1 MDDSALGGRET
12 WLSASSVARARRF
25 MKLAQWELDLDSE
38 RLRWSDEASEVFGLL
53 TEETSVTDGLLSHV
67 LADDRDAVARALS
80 GAHEIEYRMACPDG
94 SERVVH
100 QEAELVI
107 TSPEGRRLLVGT
119 TQDVTALRNAERH
132 ARHLA
137 YFDSLT
143 QLPNRAYLRHF
154 LEHALASARRHDGRA
169 AVLAIDLDGFKR
181 VNDTLGHA
189 GGDELLREVASRIMG
204 SVRACDSVVSSVGSV
219 AARLGGDEF
228 VVVLTHLRNA
238 EDAAIVAKRIVD
250 AVAVGVRVGG
260 SEVFV
265 SSSIGIATYPE
276 NATEVDALLSRAD
289 AAMYQA
295 KERGRNRF
303 HFYTASMQVRA
314 RERMDLENCLR
325 SALAHGRI
333 VGSRSSSSEAEA
345 EVECEFHL
353 VYQPKVE
360 IPGGSVT
367 GAEALLRWESPT
379 RGLVAPSEFIP
390 LAEHTGLIVPLG
402 AWVLEVACTQA
413 KRWADQGPRPLRVA
427 VNVSSRQLR
436 ERTFASMVAATLA
449 RTGLDPTLLEL
460 EITEGVMMED
470 TAASHLVLAELRA
483 LGVRIA
489 LDDFGTGYSSLSYL
503 TRLPI
508 DSLKIDRSFVQ
519 DCAGPGRAGTI
530 TSAIIR
536 LAKSLGIEVVIEGVE
551 SELQLGA
558 VNGEG
563 LVEVQGFLFARPM
576 TASALEPWLAT
587 HDLARWS
594 AERRRT
600 ICPPP
605 MGASVR
611 REP

>member
-1 MDDSALGGRET
+1 
-12 WLSASSVARARRF
+12 

-38 RLRWSDEASEVFGLL
+38 RFRWSDEASEIFGLP

-67 LADDRDAVARALS
+67 LADDRDAVARSLS

-100 QEAELVI
+100 QEAEVVI
-107 TSPEGRRLLVGT
+107 TSPEGRRLLIGT

-154 LEHALASARRHDGRA
+154 LEHALASARRHNGRA

-189 GGDELLREVASRIMG
+189 GGDELLREVASRITG
-204 SVRACDSVVSSVGSV
+204 SVRACDSVVSSGGSV

-228 VVVLTHLRNA
+228 VVVLTHLRTA

-250 AVAVGVRVGG
+250 AIAVGVCVGG

-265 SSSIGIATYPE
+265 SSSIGIATFPE
-276 NATEVDALLSRAD
+276 NATEVDTLLSRAD

-314 RERMDLENCLR
+314 RERMELENCLR
-325 SALAHGRI
+325 GALARGRI
-333 VGSRSSSSEAEA
+333 VGSRSSLSEA
-345 EVECEFHL
+345 ECEFHL

-360 IPGGSVT
+360 IPGGNVT

-379 RGLVAPSEFIP
+379 RGLVAPSDFIP

-402 AWVLEVACTQA
+402 AWVLEMACMQA
-413 KRWADQGPRPLRVA
+413 KRWADQGPRALRVA

-436 ERTFASMVAATLA
+436 ERAFASMVAATLA
-449 RTGLDPTLLEL
+449 RTGLDPKLLEL

-503 TRLPI
+503 TQLPI
-508 DSLKIDRSFVQ
+508 DSLKVDRSFVQ

-576 TASALEPWLAT
+576 TAAALEPWLAT

-594 AERRRT
+594 VERRRT

-605 MGASVR
+605 MGDPAR
-611 REP
+611 RES

>member
-1 MDDSALGGRET
+1 MDDPALGGRET

-67 LADDRDAVARALS
+67 LADDRDAVALS
-80 GAHEIEYRMACPDG
+80 LAGAHEIEYRMVCSDG

-100 QEAELVI
+100 QEAEVVI

-119 TQDVTALRNAERH
+119 AQDVTALRNAERH

-154 LEHALASARRHDGRA
+154 LQHALASARRHNGRA

-189 GGDELLREVASRIMG
+189 GGDDLLREVASRITG

-228 VVVLTHLRNA
+228 VVVLTHLGNA

-250 AVAVGVRVGG
+250 AVAVGVRVGS

-265 SSSIGIATYPE
+265 SSSIGIATFPE
-276 NATEVDALLSRAD
+276 NATDVDTLLSRAD

-314 RERMDLENCLR
+314 RERVDLENCLR
-325 SALAHGRI
+325 GALAHGRI
-333 VGSRSSSSEAEA
+333 VGSRSSLSEA
-345 EVECEFHL
+345 ECEFHL

-402 AWVLEVACTQA
+402 AWVLEMACMQA

-436 ERTFASMVAATLA
+436 ERAFASMVAATLA
-449 RTGLDPTLLEL
+449 RTGLDPKLLEL

-470 TAASHLVLAELRA
+470 TAATKLVLAELRA

-503 TRLPI
+503 TQLPI

-563 LVEVQGFLFARPM
+563 HVEVQGFLFARPM
-576 TASALEPWLAT
+576 TAAALEPWLAT

-594 AERRRT
+594 VERSRT

-605 MGASVR
+605 IGDAAR
-611 REP
+611 REL